1 LRNLLP
7 VSLTLEVSTVFAVY
21 GLLCDAVAWQMV
33 TFPLGVAL
41 TPGARMKIEL
51 AATPTT
57 PMALVVHQSV
67 SWFRPRRANVPDD
80 PIPDMKTPYSQLHS
94 TKASAKN
101 RSLWVMTA
109 VTVA

>member
-1 LRNLLP
+1 LP

-51 AATPTT
+51 AATPMT
-57 PMALVVHQSV
+57 PTAVVVHHRV
-67 SWFRPRRANVPDD
+67 SWLRPRRAKIPVD
-80 PIPDMKTPYSQLHS
+80 PFSDMKTPYSQFL
-94 TKASAKN
+94 SATDCAN
-101 RSLWVMTA
+101 NQSMWVMTP
-109 VTVA
+109 VTIA